1 MFLLLT
7 SVLLIGLTA
16 CGNKEPEYSLEFIE
30 GKTVTIED
38 NEYVGAFFNFTN
50 NGDATTYCPNDN
62 EMKIGFETSKLVNL
76 QSKGIIYLL
85 ESKIRSDNSS
95 TASRIDAFKVCGIIA
110 KFPNVSNRESLFF
123 ASSSV
128 AQAPQLFLHFFGIK
142 CSKL

>member
-50 NGDATTYCPNDN
+50 NGDATTYCPDDN
-62 EMKIGFETSKLVNL
+62 YFYMRADFVHYM
-76 QSKGIIYLL
+76 IYL
-85 ESKIRSDNSS
+85 SS
-95 TASRIDAFKVCGIIA
+95 WKVHA
-110 KFPNVSNRESLFF
+110 LR
-123 ASSSV
+123 
-128 AQAPQLFLHFFGIK
+128 
-142 CSKL
+142 